1 MHSVKQR
8 GFTLIELVVTVAIIG
23 ILSAIA
29 YPAYTQYTARAK
41 RSSAESYMQ
50 TVASKQEQS
59 MLNARSY
66 FAATNHTQ
74 LSTANVPVPSDVG
87 TNYAITVAAVNTAG
101 VPATFTITAVPQGS
115 QASNDAKCGTL
126 TLNNAGTKTVSGTA
140 SVAECWK

>member
-8 GFTLIELVVTVAIIG
+8 GFTLIELIVTVAIIG

-29 YPAYTQYTARAK
+29 YPSYTQYTARAK
-41 RSSAESYMQ
+41 RSAAESFMQ

-66 FAATNHTQ
+66 FSASTAAQ
-74 LSTANVPVPSDVG
+74 WSTANSPVPNDVS
-87 TNYAITVAAVNTAG
+87 TDYAMSVAAVNTAG
-101 VPATFTITAVPQGS
+101 VPPSYTITAAPQGR
-115 QASNDAKCGTL
+115 QAINDAKCGILTL
-126 TLNNAGTKTVSGTA
+126 TNDGTKGRSGSA